1 MSAVLMLVFKDLIVG
16 FVSSM
21 QLSSN
26 DMLRIGDMIDMP
38 KYGADGNVIDITLQS
53 AVVRNW
59 DMSISTIPIYSL
71 VSDSFHNWRGLAE
84 AAGRRVKRSLY
95 IDALSVHFLSPAE
108 IEKLSAIPLLSAY
121 MRDKLAEIE
130 AFNGQ
135 NDVSG
140 GKQAERRLTNL
151 GTFRAYTE
159 LYLKSLPVIAPDTPF
174 VVRQLQS
181 EAFGIPLELYFFC
194 SDKVWANYECIQ
206 SDIFDH
212 LFAIMKH
219 FGLCVYQNP
228 SGTDVRFL
236 AESMAGTAS

>member
-1 MSAVLMLVFKDLIVG
+1 
-16 FVSSM
+16 M

-38 KYGADGNVIDITLQS
+38 KYGADGSVIDITLQS

-95 IDALSVHFLSPAE
+95 IDAQSVHFLSPSE

-121 MRDKLAEIE
+121 MRDKLAEIK
-130 AFNGQ
+130 AYNGQ

-140 GKQAERRLTNL
+140 GNLAERRLTNL
-151 GTFRAYTE
+151 GAFRAYTE

-174 VVRQLQS
+174 VIRQLQS
-181 EAFGIPLELYFFC
+181 EATGIPLELYFFC
-194 SDKVWANYECIQ
+194 SDKVWVNYERIQ

-212 LFAIMKH
+212 LFAVIKK
-219 FGLCVYQNP
+219 FGLNVFQNP
-228 SGTDVRFL
+228 GGADLRFFT
-236 AESMAGTAS
+236 ESAARQQIRPAPPP